1 MPTTAKTH
9 TVKLVPMGKTKCV
22 RLPQRLIRKYGLENA
37 LVLEETDRGI
47 LIRGRET
54 ATKFTW
60 EETYRAMAAES
71 EGWDDWDAT
80 LLDGLVEVDLDP
92 ETL

>member
-1 MPTTAKTH
+1 MPASAKAH
-9 TVKLVPMGKTKCV
+9 TVKLVPMGKTKGVC
-22 RLPQRLIRKYGLENA
+22 LPRSLIRKYGLEDA
-37 LVLEETDRGI
+37 LVLEETERGI

-54 ATKFTW
+54 APKLSW

-71 EGWDDWDAT
+71 EDWDDWDAT
-80 LLDGLVEVDLDP
+80 LTDGIAEDDLDP